1 MQFRGIPA
9 VGRQRRTPPRG
20 SGSTRTNAHALK
32 QRSAN
37 DNSKITD
44 QFDQRDVD
52 MVAMKNGA
60 APDPGGVHPT
70 TCQCCRAKTPGI
82 RSKWADYD
90 DDVDCVECATH
101 WGVQSIPST
110 AITYAALREDLDHEE
125 INHKEIDSIEIS
137 DPEIGDVEWIV
148 TEMIPENVES
158 VGTACIE
165 SQADPSG
172 ESRGAIAHSCKGS
185 SMGVSAVGA
194 KDVGKCVNRTLND
207 RLSDRHP
214 NAGYSYQLLCR

>member
-1 MQFRGIPA
+1 M
-9 VGRQRRTPPRG
+9 
-20 SGSTRTNAHALK
+20 
-32 QRSAN
+32 
-37 DNSKITD
+37 
-44 QFDQRDVD
+44 
-52 MVAMKNGA
+52 
-60 APDPGGVHPT
+60 
-70 TCQCCRAKTPGI
+70 
-82 RSKWADYD
+82 
-90 DDVDCVECATH
+90 ECAAQ
-101 WGVQSIPST
+101 WGVQSVPST

-185 SMGVSAVGA
+185 SMKGSAVGA
-194 KDVGKCVNRTLND
+194 KDAGECVTRTLND

-214 NAGYSYQLLCR
+214 NAGGSYQLLCRCDAIRSSTAIDAHFI